1 MPPWKLIYITS
12 NSHSGSTLLDMLI
25 GSHSACLTL
34 GEIHKLTAKSEGE
47 CACGAPSYAACSFWQ
62 DVSQRL
68 AAAGLP
74 PLATLQ
80 IHSTDPAVFREANHH
95 LFAVLQ
101 EKTGC
106 EVFVDSSKKLSR
118 LKLLLQDPDLRV
130 LPVHIVRRPEGV
142 VCSNIAKG
150 RDWREE
156 LDVYHRNLWPR
167 YDLLRHHPHL
177 LVSYESLCR
186 EPEKVL
192 SRIMEAAGLR
202 FEQAQLDWTAHE
214 HHNVNGNK
222 RTRTSRQS
230 TIRLDERWR
239 RQLSRRQR
247 LAIRWAQ
254 ARFRLR
260 LLLRF
265 GLWPRPL

>member
-1 MPPWKLIYITS
+1 MPPLKLIYITS

-47 CACGAPSYAACSFWQ
+47 CACGASSFATCLFWQ
-62 DVSQRL
+62 DVSSRL
-68 AAAGLP
+68 EASGSP
-74 PLATLQ
+74 PLADLQ
-80 IHSTDPAVFREANHH
+80 IHATDPVAFRDANRC
-95 LFAVLQ
+95 LLTVLQ
-101 EKTGC
+101 QKTGC
-106 EVFVDSSKKLSR
+106 AVFVDSSKKLSR
-118 LKLLLQDPDLRV
+118 LKLLLQDPDLQV

-150 RDWREE
+150 RPWGEE
-156 LDVYHRNLWPR
+156 LEIYHRNLWPR

-186 EPEKVL
+186 QPEQVL
-192 SRIMEAAGLR
+192 GRIMQAAGLA
-202 FEQAQLDWTAHE
+202 FEPDQLDWTRHE

-222 RTRTSRQS
+222 RTRTSRAS

-247 LAIRWAQ
+247 LAIRLAQ